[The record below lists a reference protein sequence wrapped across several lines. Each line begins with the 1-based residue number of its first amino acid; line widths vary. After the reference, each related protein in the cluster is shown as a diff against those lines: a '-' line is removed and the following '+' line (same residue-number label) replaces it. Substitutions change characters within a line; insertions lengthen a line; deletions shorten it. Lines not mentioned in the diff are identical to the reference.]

1 MKNKKRKSIIL
12 CILILSVVL
21 AACASDE
28 AGGNFD
34 SVEAAY
40 DQVYETSGGGNGYLS
55 SVPPA
60 AGRLVIMNADMT
72 IEVEDPAEM
81 MALITQMALT
91 YRGYVVSSDLHQRT
105 GVHGTE
111 VPYAEIMIRVPADKL
126 VQIMEEIESQ
136 AISVKSKNQSG
147 QDITKE
153 YTDLKSRLRN
163 LEDAAEQLRQIM
175 DTTGNTNDVLAVYR
189 ELTQVTEQ
197 IEVIQGQIQYY
208 DESVAFSAISVTLS
222 TYEEE
227 KEISIGGWQPGGVAK
242 DAIQTL
248 INTLQVIVNILIW
261 LVIFGL
267 PFLISVLLI
276 YLAMYWVKNNLQK
289 VLNKFLKK
297 G

>member
-227 KEISIGGWQPGGVAK
+227 KEISIGGWQPVGVAK
-242 DAIQTL
+242 DAVQAL
-248 INTLQVIVNILIW
+248 VNALQVIVNIMIW

-267 PFLISVLLI
+267 PILAIILLA
-276 YLAMYWVKNNLQK
+276 YLAWRWINRTIQKLLKK
-289 VLNKFLKK
+289 VLKK
-297 G
+297 K